1 MNLLCFA
8 HQGEC
13 VMFLRHLALRP
24 LSLSFAKA
32 WQGDGIYVLL
42 TGEGIEQAGYTLAAF
57 CARYEQDISAIVNL
71 GIAGGLDAQLTR
83 DKVYRVRTIYGAKH
97 ATYDARSSA
106 SSLPECEERASK
118 RALQKA
124 AVPLTPECK
133 ERASKRALQ
142 KAALL
147 SSSAPVEHHSYTCHD
162 QSATYDCISARERV
176 LDAKTGTA
184 LANFAAL
191 VDRELWGLASVATQ
205 FKFPLLA
212 AKLVSE
218 VIFDTEIC
226 QRARA
231 KRTAYSAAL
240 YEFWHENFANVS
252 PPTHA
257 DPMAECIAALRTQG
271 FYFTKALQDKVVT
284 LLTRLAL
291 KHSWPAGEILAQ
303 ITEQIEIAKIL
314 PTTPQPKQRTKL
326 LLHALQELH
335 DPFRT
340 RFNQHLATVTAP
352 LRKVAKVSHHED
364 FANDD
369 LIISSTIK
377 NNNDLTAL
385 QQALASFDYQRY
397 RNLLNGLA
405 ADT

>member
-97 ATYDARSSA
+97 ATYGVRSSA
-106 SSLPECEERASK
+106 NSSPECE
-118 RALQKA
+118 
-124 AVPLTPECK
+124 

-147 SSSAPVEHHSYTCHD
+147 SSSANSLPLSSSSPVEHHSYTCHD

-340 RFNQHLATVTAP
+340 QFNQHLATVTAP

-377 NNNDLTAL
+377 NNNDLTTL